1 MNPNLSTKAR
11 RDLKLVSDVLS
22 GDTKVFEYIIKD
34 YTASIYLIILKIVC
48 FKDVAK
54 ELTNEVFEKA
64 FFNIHQYE
72 ANSPFSSWLFRI
84 AHNHAIDH
92 LRKKKAVSNYL
103 VLQKGNIKSIDE
115 GCQYKIQSSTD
126 NPEEAMIKDE
136 KAEIVRKVVSDLQ
149 PRDRVLLEMRY
160 FGEYTY
166 NEIASELKIPVG
178 TIKVQLFRSRKL
190 LFDRLKNSEIN
201 YS

>member
-1 MNPNLSTKAR
+1 
-11 RDLKLVSDVLS
+11 
-22 GDTKVFEYIIKD
+22 
-34 YTASIYLIILKIVC
+34 
-48 FKDVAK
+48 
-54 ELTNEVFEKA
+54 
-64 FFNIHQYE
+64 
-72 ANSPFSSWLFRI
+72 
-84 AHNHAIDH
+84 
-92 LRKKKAVSNYL
+92 
-103 VLQKGNIKSIDE
+103 
-115 GCQYKIQSSTD
+115 
-126 NPEEAMIKDE
+126 MIKDE

-166 NEIASELKIPVG
+166 NEIASELKIPDG